1 MIACLFLGIV
11 SLFVSRVLSPRERFD
26 FVLIDK
32 PKFDS
37 FWIEG
42 LTNFSKNPKNKILI
56 STIYNLN
63 KPMQAKFLEDLA
75 LNIDN
80 SISTASSITIM
91 GYLNLN
97 HLSNRE
103 KIDNDTA
110 TVPYGLNIACPD
122 EASRVYKPTSTHLD

>member
-1 MIACLFLGIV
+1 
-11 SLFVSRVLSPRERFD
+11 
-26 FVLIDK
+26 
-32 PKFDS
+32 
-37 FWIEG
+37 
-42 LTNFSKNPKNKILI
+42 
-56 STIYNLN
+56 
-63 KPMQAKFLEDLA
+63 MQAKFLEDLA